1 MPRRPKD
8 KPDSQT
14 NHATREDEPLA
25 VGREIRD
32 VKDRKNGVVVDS
44 ACQYAHPKAR
54 PVYNY
59 LVRWEDG
66 QIQAISEGALSRDY
80 GLETVD

>member
-1 MPRRPKD
+1 MPRRPKERA
-8 KPDSQT
+8 DSGQD
-14 NHATREDEPLA
+14 HASREDEPLA
-25 VGREIRD
+25 VGCGIRD
-32 VKDRKNGVVVDS
+32 TKERKNGVVVDF
-44 ACQYAHPKAR
+44 ACQYAHPKAK

-66 QIQAISEGALSRDY
+66 QVQAICESALSRVY

>member
-8 KPDSQT
+8 KADAGT
-14 NHATREDEPLA
+14 GHATREDEPLA
-25 VGREIRD
+25 VGRAVRD
-32 VKDRKNGVVVDS
+32 TKERRSGVVVDC

-66 QIQAISEGALSRDY
+66 QIQAICESAFSRDY

>member
-8 KPDSQT
+8 RPDSEAG
-14 NHATREDEPLA
+14 HASREDEPLA

-32 VKDRKNGVVVDS
+32 VKDRKNGVVLDS

-66 QIQAISEGALSRDY
+66 QVQAISESALSREY
-80 GLETVD
+80 GLEPVD

>member
-1 MPRRPKD
+1 MPRRPKE
-8 KPDSQT
+8 KADSGGG
-14 NHATREDEPLA
+14 HAARDDEPLA
-25 VGREIRD
+25 PGSEIRD
-32 VKDRKNGVVVDS
+32 TKERRSGVVVDS
-44 ACQYAHPKAR
+44 ACQYAHPKAK

-66 QIQAISEGALSRDY
+66 QIQAISESALSREY